1 MANTPYMIINNPV
14 YVYDSDSSRSKII
27 NALPIGTRIDTAYE
41 KNGWLKL
48 LTSGW
53 ILKTPDVILDQDK
66 FNSTFIDSTAEANR
80 ISMYRQSRWMIS
92 TTNSPDYML
101 KDGYSSNYKPATED
115 TYQPEASGGTAN
127 SVAGMEREIATQAA
141 ATAPTSLEEK
151 PIEIENSEEG
161 KSMLASINDFIS
173 GKNPN
178 TVKIGYYNIEGMRGV
193 FGMPYQFDWTTDIR
207 VQTKGNTVQV
217 PRIGSD
223 FAKDNSLF
231 GKEYLEKIATRS
243 PILILQAGNPSF
255 LDELNDKDKD
265 DISAALA
272 AGISNLG
279 SDMDKRI
286 KKIVNGSGKY
296 YNFKQDLIAYYNIV
310 NDMCRSMA
318 SLLKIQ
324 SVKLDGVALE
334 KYMWQDSKIG
344 INKSSY
350 SGAVAF
356 YVNSEA
362 RVGESF
368 SNGTRESS
376 LKGMVN
382 QVSDMASEVQ
392 FLMGASGKSFGL
404 EGVGDKLGIAPNQ
417 DTVTKK
423 EGAAGDSNGLVGTL
437 VNNIDT
443 MISGGKMIFPEIW
456 ADSQFTK
463 SYNVSIKL
471 DSPDCDTLSIYL
483 NILVPLA
490 HIIAM
495 VGARKAGDNAYVAP
509 FIVRAYYKSMF
520 HIDMGLITDC
530 SIEKGDVQ
538 AWNQDG
544 LPTQITVNLTIK
556 DLYNVFSLAAG
567 TGWNDALSNPAEL
580 DYLANLCGINIE
592 YPDFRRQLYLWKAI
606 RNPLTAITDQI
617 GKANMF
623 ITQKITTTWANAFN
637 YWKQ

>member
-1 MANTPYMIINNPV
+1 MANTPYMIINDPV

-80 ISMYRQSRWMIS
+80 ISMYRQSRLMRAA
-92 TTNSPDYML
+92 TNSPNYML
-101 KDGYSSNYKPATED
+101 KDGYNSHYKPATED
-115 TYQPEASGGTAN
+115 TYQPEASGGSN
-127 SVAGMEREIATQAA
+127 SVADMQRQAATQAA
-141 ATAPTSLEEK
+141 ATAPTNLEEE
-151 PIEIENSEEG
+151 PIELENSEEG

-173 GKNPN
+173 GKSPN

-243 PILILQAGNPSF
+243 PILIMQAGNPSF

-265 DISAALA
+265 DVSSALA
-272 AGISNLG
+272 AGLSNLG
-279 SDMDKRI
+279 SDMDMRI

-296 YNFKQDLIAYYNIV
+296 YNFKQDLQAYYSIV

-344 INKSSY
+344 ISKSSY

-404 EGVGDKLGIAPNQ
+404 AGKADELGIAPNQ

-456 ADSQFTK
+456 ADSQVTK

-471 DSPDCDTLSIYL
+471 DSPDCDILSIYL
-483 NILVPLA
+483 NVLVPLA

-495 VGARKAGDNAYVAP
+495 VGARKAGDNAYVSP

-567 TGWNDALSNPAEL
+567 TGWNDVLSNPAEL

-592 YPDFRRQLYLWKAI
+592 YPDFRRQLYLWKAV
-606 RNPLTAITDQI
+606 RNPLTAVTDQI
-617 GKANMF
+617 GKANQF
-623 ITQKITTTWANAFN
+623 VTQKITTTWANAFN

>member
-80 ISMYRQSRWMIS
+80 ISMYRQSRLMRAA
-92 TTNSPDYML
+92 TNSPNYML
-101 KDGYSSNYKPATED
+101 KDGYNSHYKPATED
-115 TYQPEASGGTAN
+115 TYQPEASGGSN
-127 SVAGMEREIATQAA
+127 SVADMQRQAATQAA
-141 ATAPTSLEEK
+141 ATAPTNLEEE
-151 PIEIENSEEG
+151 PIELENSEEG

-173 GKNPN
+173 GKSPN

-243 PILILQAGNPSF
+243 PILIMQAGNPSF

-265 DISAALA
+265 DVSSALA
-272 AGISNLG
+272 AGLSNLG
-279 SDMDKRI
+279 SDMDMRI

-296 YNFKQDLIAYYNIV
+296 YNFKQDLQAYYSIV

-344 INKSSY
+344 ISKSSY

-404 EGVGDKLGIAPNQ
+404 AGKADELGIAPNQ

-456 ADSQFTK
+456 ADSQVTK

-471 DSPDCDTLSIYL
+471 DSPDCDILSIYL
-483 NILVPLA
+483 NVLVPLA

-509 FIVRAYYKSMF
+509 FIIRAYYKSMF

-567 TGWNDALSNPAEL
+567 TGWNDVLSNPAEL

-592 YPDFRRQLYLWKAI
+592 YPDFRRQLYLWKAV
-606 RNPLTAITDQI
+606 RNPLTAVTDQI
-617 GKANMF
+617 GKANQF
-623 ITQKITTTWANAFN
+623 VTQKITTTWANAFN

>member
-1 MANTPYMIINNPV
+1 MANTPYMIINDPV

-80 ISMYRQSRWMIS
+80 ISMYRQSRLMRAA
-92 TTNSPDYML
+92 TNSPNYML
-101 KDGYSSNYKPATED
+101 KDGYNSHYKPATED
-115 TYQPEASGGTAN
+115 TYQPEASGGSN
-127 SVAGMEREIATQAA
+127 SVADMQRQAATQAA
-141 ATAPTSLEEK
+141 ATAPTNLEEE
-151 PIEIENSEEG
+151 PIELENSEEG

-173 GKNPN
+173 GKSPN

-265 DISAALA
+265 DISSALA

-279 SDMDKRI
+279 SDMDMRI

-296 YNFKQDLIAYYNIV
+296 YNFKQDLQAYYSIV

-344 INKSSY
+344 ISKSSY

-404 EGVGDKLGIAPNQ
+404 AGKADELGIAPNQ

-456 ADSQFTK
+456 ADSQVTK

-483 NILVPLA
+483 NVLVPLA

-495 VGARKAGDNAYVAP
+495 VGARKAGDNAYVSP

-567 TGWNDALSNPAEL
+567 TGWNDVLSNPAEL

-592 YPDFRRQLYLWKAI
+592 YPDFRRQLYLWKAV
-606 RNPLTAITDQI
+606 RNPLTAVTDQI
-617 GKANMF
+617 GKANQF
-623 ITQKITTTWANAFN
+623 VTQKITTTWANAFN

>member
-1 MANTPYMIINNPV
+1 MANTPYMIINDPV

-80 ISMYRQSRWMIS
+80 ISMYRQSRLMRA
-92 TTNSPDYML
+92 TNSPNYML
-101 KDGYSSNYKPATED
+101 KDGYNSHYKPATED
-115 TYQPEASGGTAN
+115 TYQPEASGGSN
-127 SVAGMEREIATQAA
+127 SVADMQRQAATQAA
-141 ATAPTSLEEK
+141 ATAPTNLEEE
-151 PIEIENSEEG
+151 PIELENSEEG

-173 GKNPN
+173 GKSPN

-243 PILILQAGNPSF
+243 PILIMQAGNPSF

-265 DISAALA
+265 DISSALA

-296 YNFKQDLIAYYNIV
+296 YNFKQDLQAYYSIV

-344 INKSSY
+344 ISKSSY

-404 EGVGDKLGIAPNQ
+404 AGKADELGIAPNQ

-456 ADSQFTK
+456 ADSQVTK

-483 NILVPLA
+483 NVLVPLA

-520 HIDMGLITDC
+520 HIDMGIITDC
-530 SIEKGDVQ
+530 TIEKGDVQ

-567 TGWNDALSNPAEL
+567 TGWNDVLSNPAEL

-606 RNPLTAITDQI
+606 RNPLTAVADQI
-617 GKANMF
+617 GKANQF
-623 ITQKITTTWANAFN
+623 VTQKITTTWANAFN

>member
-1 MANTPYMIINNPV
+1 MANTPYMIINDPV

-80 ISMYRQSRWMIS
+80 ISMYRQSRLMRA
-92 TTNSPDYML
+92 TNSPNYML
-101 KDGYSSNYKPATED
+101 KDGYNSHYKPATED
-115 TYQPEASGGTAN
+115 TYQPEASGGSN
-127 SVAGMEREIATQAA
+127 SVADMQRQAATQAA
-141 ATAPTSLEEK
+141 ATAPTNLEEE
-151 PIEIENSEEG
+151 PIELENSEEG

-173 GKNPN
+173 GKSPN

-243 PILILQAGNPSF
+243 PILIMQAGNPSF

-265 DISAALA
+265 DISSALA

-279 SDMDKRI
+279 SDMDMRI

-296 YNFKQDLIAYYNIV
+296 YNFKQDLQAYYSIV

-344 INKSSY
+344 ISKSSY

-404 EGVGDKLGIAPNQ
+404 AGKADELGIAPNQ

-483 NILVPLA
+483 NVLVPLA

-520 HIDMGLITDC
+520 HIDMGIITDC
-530 SIEKGDVQ
+530 TIEKGDVQ

-567 TGWNDALSNPAEL
+567 TGWNDVLSNPAEL

-606 RNPLTAITDQI
+606 RNPLTAVADQI
-617 GKANMF
+617 GKANQF
-623 ITQKITTTWANAFN
+623 VTQKITTTWANAFN

>member
-66 FNSTFIDSTAEANR
+66 FNSAFIDSTEEANR
-80 ISMYRQSRWMIS
+80 ISMYRQSRLMRA
-92 TTNSPDYML
+92 TNSPNYML
-101 KDGYSSNYKPATED
+101 KDGYNSHYKPATED
-115 TYQPEASGGTAN
+115 TYQPEASGGSN
-127 SVAGMEREIATQAA
+127 SVADMQRQAATQAA
-141 ATAPTSLEEK
+141 ATAPTNLEEE
-151 PIEIENSEEG
+151 PIELENSEEG

-173 GKNPN
+173 GKSPN

-265 DISAALA
+265 DISSALA

-279 SDMDKRI
+279 SDMDMRI

-296 YNFKQDLIAYYNIV
+296 YNFKQDLQAYYNIV

-344 INKSSY
+344 ISKSSY

-456 ADSQFTK
+456 ADSQVTK

-483 NILVPLA
+483 NVLVPLA

-495 VGARKAGDNAYVAP
+495 IGARKAGDNAYVAP

-520 HIDMGLITDC
+520 HIDMGIITDC
-530 SIEKGDVQ
+530 TIEKGDVQ

-567 TGWNDALSNPAEL
+567 TGWNDVLSNPAEL

-606 RNPLTAITDQI
+606 RNPLTAVADQI

>member
-80 ISMYRQSRWMIS
+80 ISMYRQSRLMRAA
-92 TTNSPDYML
+92 TNSPNYML
-101 KDGYSSNYKPATED
+101 KDGYNSHYKPATED
-115 TYQPEASGGTAN
+115 TYQPEASGGSN
-127 SVAGMEREIATQAA
+127 SVADMQRQAATQAA
-141 ATAPTSLEEK
+141 ATAPTNLEEE

-173 GKNPN
+173 GKSPN

-265 DISAALA
+265 DISSALA

-279 SDMDKRI
+279 SDMDMRI

-296 YNFKQDLIAYYNIV
+296 YNFKQDLQAYYNIV

-344 INKSSY
+344 VSKSSY

-423 EGAAGDSNGLVGTL
+423 EGAAGDSNGLIGTL

-456 ADSQFTK
+456 ADSQVTK

-471 DSPDCDTLSIYL
+471 DSPDCDILSIYL
-483 NILVPLA
+483 NVLVPLA

-509 FIVRAYYKSMF
+509 FIVRAYLKSMF
-520 HIDMGLITDC
+520 HIDMGIITDC
-530 SIEKGDVQ
+530 TIEKGDVQ

-567 TGWNDALSNPAEL
+567 TGWNDVLSNPAEL

-592 YPDFRRQLYLWKAI
+592 YPDFRRQLYLWKAV
-606 RNPLTAITDQI
+606 RNPLTAVTDQI
-617 GKANMF
+617 GKANQF
-623 ITQKITTTWANAFN
+623 VTQKITTTWANAFN
-637 YWKQ
+637 YWKL

>member
-80 ISMYRQSRWMIS
+80 ISMYRQSRLMIS

-115 TYQPEASGGTAN
+115 TYQPEASGGSN
-127 SVAGMEREIATQAA
+127 SVADMQRQAATQAA
-141 ATAPTSLEEK
+141 ATAPTNLEEE
-151 PIEIENSEEG
+151 PIELENSEEG

-173 GKNPN
+173 GKSPN

-265 DISAALA
+265 DISSALA

-279 SDMDKRI
+279 SDMDMRI

-296 YNFKQDLIAYYNIV
+296 YNFKQDLQAYYNIV

-344 INKSSY
+344 VSKSSY

-404 EGVGDKLGIAPNQ
+404 AGKADELGIAPNQ

-423 EGAAGDSNGLVGTL
+423 EGAAGDSNGLIGTL

-471 DSPDCDTLSIYL
+471 DSPDCDILSIYL
-483 NILVPLA
+483 NVLVPLA

-520 HIDMGLITDC
+520 HIDMGIITDC
-530 SIEKGDVQ
+530 TIEKGDVQ

-567 TGWNDALSNPAEL
+567 TGWNDVLSNPAEL

-606 RNPLTAITDQI
+606 RNPLTAVADQI

>member
-80 ISMYRQSRWMIS
+80 ISMYRQSRLMRAA
-92 TTNSPDYML
+92 TNSPNYML
-101 KDGYSSNYKPATED
+101 KDGYNSHYKPATED
-115 TYQPEASGGTAN
+115 TYQPEASGGSN
-127 SVAGMEREIATQAA
+127 SVADMQRQAATQAA
-141 ATAPTSLEEK
+141 ATAPTNLEEE
-151 PIEIENSEEG
+151 PIELENSEEG

-173 GKNPN
+173 GKSPN

-265 DISAALA
+265 DVSSALA
-272 AGISNLG
+272 AGLSNLG
-279 SDMDKRI
+279 SDMDMRI

-296 YNFKQDLIAYYNIV
+296 YNFKQDLQAYYNIV

-344 INKSSY
+344 ISKSSY

-404 EGVGDKLGIAPNQ
+404 AGKADELGIAPNQ

-456 ADSQFTK
+456 ADSQVTK

-483 NILVPLA
+483 NVLVPLA

-495 VGARKAGDNAYVAP
+495 VGARKAGDNAYVSP

-567 TGWNDALSNPAEL
+567 TGWNDVLSNPAEL

-592 YPDFRRQLYLWKAI
+592 YPDFRRQLYLWKAV
-606 RNPLTAITDQI
+606 RNPLTAVTDQI
-617 GKANMF
+617 GKANQF
-623 ITQKITTTWANAFN
+623 VTQKITTTWANAFN
-637 YWKQ
+637 YWKL

>member
-80 ISMYRQSRWMIS
+80 ISMYRQSRLMRAA
-92 TTNSPDYML
+92 TNSPNYML
-101 KDGYSSNYKPATED
+101 KDGYNSHYKPATED
-115 TYQPEASGGTAN
+115 TYQPEASGGSN
-127 SVAGMEREIATQAA
+127 SVADMQRQAATQAA
-141 ATAPTSLEEK
+141 ATAPTNLEEE
-151 PIEIENSEEG
+151 PIELENSEEG

-173 GKNPN
+173 GKSPN

-265 DISAALA
+265 DISSALA
-272 AGISNLG
+272 AGLSNLG

-296 YNFKQDLIAYYNIV
+296 YNFKQDLQAYYNIV

-334 KYMWQDSKIG
+334 KYMWQDSRIG
-344 INKSSY
+344 ISKSSY
-350 SGAVAF
+350 SGAVVF
-356 YVNSEA
+356 YVISKA
-362 RVGESF
+362 RVGE
-368 SNGTRESS
+368 
-376 LKGMVN
+376 
-382 QVSDMASEVQ
+382 
-392 FLMGASGKSFGL
+392 
-404 EGVGDKLGIAPNQ
+404 
-417 DTVTKK
+417 
-423 EGAAGDSNGLVGTL
+423 
-437 VNNIDT
+437 
-443 MISGGKMIFPEIW
+443 
-456 ADSQFTK
+456 
-463 SYNVSIKL
+463 
-471 DSPDCDTLSIYL
+471 
-483 NILVPLA
+483 
-490 HIIAM
+490 
-495 VGARKAGDNAYVAP
+495 
-509 FIVRAYYKSMF
+509 
-520 HIDMGLITDC
+520 
-530 SIEKGDVQ
+530 
-538 AWNQDG
+538 
-544 LPTQITVNLTIK
+544 
-556 DLYNVFSLAAG
+556 
-567 TGWNDALSNPAEL
+567 
-580 DYLANLCGINIE
+580 
-592 YPDFRRQLYLWKAI
+592 
-606 RNPLTAITDQI
+606 
-617 GKANMF
+617 
-623 ITQKITTTWANAFN
+623 
-637 YWKQ
+637 

>member
-80 ISMYRQSRWMIS
+80 ISMYRQSRLMRAA
-92 TTNSPDYML
+92 TNSPNYML
-101 KDGYSSNYKPATED
+101 KDGYNSHYKPATED
-115 TYQPEASGGTAN
+115 TYQPEASGGSN
-127 SVAGMEREIATQAA
+127 SVADMQRQAATQAA
-141 ATAPTSLEEK
+141 ATAPTNLEEE
-151 PIEIENSEEG
+151 PIELENSEEG

-173 GKNPN
+173 GKSPN

-243 PILILQAGNPSF
+243 PILIMQAGNPSF

-265 DISAALA
+265 DISSALA
-272 AGISNLG
+272 AGLSNLG
-279 SDMDKRI
+279 SDMDMRI

-296 YNFKQDLIAYYNIV
+296 YNFKQDLQAYYSIV

-344 INKSSY
+344 VSKSSY

-404 EGVGDKLGIAPNQ
+404 AGKADELGIAPNQ

-456 ADSQFTK
+456 ADSQVTK

-483 NILVPLA
+483 NVLVPLA

-495 VGARKAGDNAYVAP
+495 VGARKAGDNAYVSP

-567 TGWNDALSNPAEL
+567 TGWNDVLSNPAEL

-592 YPDFRRQLYLWKAI
+592 YPDFRRQLYLWKAV
-606 RNPLTAITDQI
+606 RNPLTAVTDQI
-617 GKANMF
+617 GKANQF
-623 ITQKITTTWANAFN
+623 VTQKITTTWANAFN
-637 YWKQ
+637 YWKL

>member
-66 FNSTFIDSTAEANR
+66 FNSAFIDSTEEANR
-80 ISMYRQSRWMIS
+80 ISMYRQSRLMRA
-92 TTNSPDYML
+92 TNSPNYML
-101 KDGYSSNYKPATED
+101 KDGYNSHYKPATED
-115 TYQPEASGGTAN
+115 TYQPEASGGSN
-127 SVAGMEREIATQAA
+127 SVADMQRQAATQAA
-141 ATAPTSLEEK
+141 ATAPTNLEEE
-151 PIEIENSEEG
+151 PIELENSEEG

-173 GKNPN
+173 GKSPN

-279 SDMDKRI
+279 SDMDMRI

-296 YNFKQDLIAYYNIV
+296 YNFKQDLQAYYNIV

-344 INKSSY
+344 VSKSSY

-404 EGVGDKLGIAPNQ
+404 AGKADELGIAPNQ

-456 ADSQFTK
+456 ADSQVTK

-483 NILVPLA
+483 NVLVPLA

-495 VGARKAGDNAYVAP
+495 VGARKAGDNAYVSP

-530 SIEKGDVQ
+530 TIEKGDVQ

-567 TGWNDALSNPAEL
+567 TGWNDVLSNPAEL

-592 YPDFRRQLYLWKAI
+592 YPDFRRQLYLWKAV
-606 RNPLTAITDQI
+606 RNPLTAVTDQI
-617 GKANMF
+617 GKANQF
-623 ITQKITTTWANAFN
+623 VTQKITTTWANALN
-637 YWKQ
+637 YWKL

>member
-80 ISMYRQSRWMIS
+80 ISMYRQSRLMRAA
-92 TTNSPDYML
+92 TNSPNYML
-101 KDGYSSNYKPATED
+101 KDGYNSHYKPATED
-115 TYQPEASGGTAN
+115 TYQPEASGGSN
-127 SVAGMEREIATQAA
+127 SVADMQRQAATQAA
-141 ATAPTSLEEK
+141 ATAPTNLKEE
-151 PIEIENSEEG
+151 PIELENSEEG

-173 GKNPN
+173 GKSPN

-243 PILILQAGNPSF
+243 PILIMQAGNPSF

-265 DISAALA
+265 DVSSALA
-272 AGISNLG
+272 AGLSNLG
-279 SDMDKRI
+279 SDMDMRI

-296 YNFKQDLIAYYNIV
+296 YNFKQDLQAYYNIV

-344 INKSSY
+344 ISKSSY

-404 EGVGDKLGIAPNQ
+404 EGVGDKLGVAPNQ

-456 ADSQFTK
+456 ADSQVTK

-483 NILVPLA
+483 NVLVPLA

-520 HIDMGLITDC
+520 HIDMGIITDC
-530 SIEKGDVQ
+530 TIEKGDVQ

-556 DLYNVFSLAAG
+556 DLYNIFSLAAG

-592 YPDFRRQLYLWKAI
+592 YPDFRRQLYLWKAV
-606 RNPLTAITDQI
+606 RNPLTAVTDQI
-617 GKANMF
+617 GKANQF
-623 ITQKITTTWANAFN
+623 VTQKITTTWANAFN
-637 YWKQ
+637 YWKL

>member
-1 MANTPYMIINNPV
+1 MANTPYMIINDPV

-66 FNSTFIDSTAEANR
+66 FNSAFIDSTEEANR
-80 ISMYRQSRWMIS
+80 ISMYRQSRLMRAA
-92 TTNSPDYML
+92 TNSPNYML
-101 KDGYSSNYKPATED
+101 KDGYNSHYKPATED
-115 TYQPEASGGTAN
+115 TYQPEASGGSN
-127 SVAGMEREIATQAA
+127 SVADMQRQAATQAA
-141 ATAPTSLEEK
+141 ATAPTNLEEE
-151 PIEIENSEEG
+151 PIELENSEEG
-161 KSMLASINDFIS
+161 KSMLASINDSIS
-173 GKNPN
+173 GKSPN

-243 PILILQAGNPSF
+243 PILIMQAGNPSF

-265 DISAALA
+265 DVSSALA
-272 AGISNLG
+272 AGLSNLG
-279 SDMDKRI
+279 SDMDMRI

-296 YNFKQDLIAYYNIV
+296 YNFKQDLQAYYNIV

-344 INKSSY
+344 ISKSSY

-404 EGVGDKLGIAPNQ
+404 AGKADELGIAPNQ

-456 ADSQFTK
+456 ADSQVTK

-483 NILVPLA
+483 NVLVPLA

-520 HIDMGLITDC
+520 HIDMGIITDC
-530 SIEKGDVQ
+530 TIEKGDVQ

-567 TGWNDALSNPAEL
+567 TGWNDVLSNPAEL

-606 RNPLTAITDQI
+606 RNPLTAVADQI
-617 GKANMF
+617 GKANQF
-623 ITQKITTTWANAFN
+623 VTQKITTTWANAFN

>member
-80 ISMYRQSRWMIS
+80 ISMYRQSRLMRAA
-92 TTNSPDYML
+92 TNSPNYML
-101 KDGYSSNYKPATED
+101 KDGYNSHYKPATED
-115 TYQPEASGGTAN
+115 TYQPEASGGSN
-127 SVAGMEREIATQAA
+127 SVADMQRQAATQAA
-141 ATAPTSLEEK
+141 ATAPTNLEEE
-151 PIEIENSEEG
+151 PIELENSEEG

-173 GKNPN
+173 GKSPN

-243 PILILQAGNPSF
+243 PILIMQAGNPSF

-272 AGISNLG
+272 AGLSNLG
-279 SDMDKRI
+279 SDMDMRI

-296 YNFKQDLIAYYNIV
+296 YNFKQDLQAYYSIV

-344 INKSSY
+344 ISKSSY

-404 EGVGDKLGIAPNQ
+404 AGKADELGIAPNQ

-456 ADSQFTK
+456 ADSQVTK

-483 NILVPLA
+483 NVLVPLA

-495 VGARKAGDNAYVAP
+495 VGARKAGDNAYVSP
-509 FIVRAYYKSMF
+509 FIVRAYLKSMF

-567 TGWNDALSNPAEL
+567 TGWNDVLSNPAEL

-606 RNPLTAITDQI
+606 RNPLTAVADQI
-617 GKANMF
+617 GKANQF
-623 ITQKITTTWANAFN
+623 VTQKITTTWANAFN
-637 YWKQ
+637 YWKL

>member
-27 NALPIGTRIDTAYE
+27 NALPIGTRVDIAYE

-48 LTSGW
+48 LNSGW
-53 ILKTPDVILDQDK
+53 ILRTPDVILDQDK
-66 FNSTFIDSTAEANR
+66 FNSNFISSTAEANR
-80 ISMYRQSRWMIS
+80 VSMYGSSRLMRV
-92 TTNSPDYML
+92 NSPNYML
-101 KDGYSSNYKPATED
+101 RDGYNSNYKPATED
-115 TYQPEASGGTAN
+115 TYQAETSAGSAASVAEMNRQTATQEASTSSTN
-127 SVAGMEREIATQAA
+127 LE
-141 ATAPTSLEEK
+141 PTPLEQE
-151 PIEIENSEEG
+151 PVNSEAG
-161 KSMLASINDFIS
+161 KSMLESIMDFLS
-173 GKNPN
+173 GESPN
-178 TVKIGYYNIEGMRGV
+178 SVKVGYYNIEGMRGI

-207 VQTKGNTVQV
+207 VQTKGDTVQAPNV
-217 PRIGSD
+217 GSD

-231 GKEYLEKIATRS
+231 GRKYLEKIATRS

-255 LDELNDKDKD
+255 LDELNSKDKD
-265 DISAALA
+265 DISSALS
-272 AGISNLG
+272 AGLSNLA
-279 SDMDKRI
+279 SDMDTRI

-296 YNFKQDLIAYYNIV
+296 YNFKQDLQGYYNIV

-318 SLLKIQ
+318 GLLHIE
-324 SVKLDGVALE
+324 SVKLDGTALG

-344 INKSSY
+344 ISKSSY

-362 RVGESF
+362 RVSESF

-382 QVSDMASEVQ
+382 QVSDIASEVQ
-392 FLMGASGKSFGL
+392 FLAGGSLKSLGIDGANN
-404 EGVGDKLGIAPNQ
+404 KLGVDQ
-417 DTVTKK
+417 ESVSKK
-423 EGAAGDSNGLVGTL
+423 EGAAGDSNGLIGSL
-437 VNNIDT
+437 INNIDT
-443 MISGGKMIFPEIW
+443 MIAGGKMIFPEIW
-456 ADSQFTK
+456 SDSQFTK
-463 SYNVSIKL
+463 SYPVSIKL

-495 VGARKAGDNAYVAP
+495 VGARKAGDNAYVSP

-520 HIDMGLITDC
+520 HIDMGIITDC

-567 TGWNDALSNPAEL
+567 TGWNDVLSNPAEL

-606 RNPLTAITDQI
+606 RNPVTAAADLVGKVNQI
-617 GKANMF
+617 
-623 ITQKITTTWANAFN
+623 ITQKITTTWANAYN
-637 YWKQ
+637 YWKL